1 MSDSPSLSLPDG
13 PLREAYLQL
22 HAYYSLRRGHE
33 QAFDSLTR
41 FLLAAATSDSHK
53 GHLVIGPSGSGK
65 TRLLRQLYAWL
76 RSHLCVPDDKPDPM
90 PVVSMTTNMT
100 PKSLVQAC
108 MKAGGDPLAMLGT
121 QNQTESRMSH
131 LGRIL
136 FKNGLAI
143 DEFHQSID
151 GKSARDRMAMAMLQ
165 KGEGAGQRGRSGHV
179 QPDGIGLVRRHA
191 SLPLGGGQ
199 GAAGAGI
206 KGPCVA
212 VGIAVMRRVAS
223 LRDLAGNIGAG
234 AETGVG
240 EISQLAQ
247 RGAIGVHARRLAQH
261 RFVPGQPQPFQV
273 QEYGFDEFI
282 ARACPVDV
290 LDAQDKIVTLLK
302 GGDGGK
308 GVPQVQQACRRR
320 REAGNNH
327 QREI

>member
-65 TRLLRQLYAWL
+65 TRLLRQLNAWL

-151 GKSARDRMAMAMLQ
+151 GKSARDRMAMAMTVKTICNALQ
-165 KGEGAGQRGRSGHV
+165 KPIILMGLEGIESFIADNQELKQRFSRIAYLRNPRV
-179 QPDGIGLVRRHA
+179 QTEEDVLELCEI
-191 SLPLGGGQ
+191 
-199 GAAGAGI
+199 
-206 KGPCVA
+206 
-212 VGIAVMRRVAS
+212 
-223 LRDLAGNIGAG
+223 LRDLHSLLPSDDDCVLHSPDMSRRLMVAGEGQFGAIIDFVRRACEIGAVAG
-234 AETGVG
+234 RATVG
-240 EISQLAQ
+240 RRDFAQAFDESVRAALLAKEQVALQSKSDTNPFLADRDIVKRQLARMQ
-247 RGAIGVHARRLAQH
+247 M
-261 RFVPGQPQPFQV
+261 P
-273 QEYGFDEFI
+273 E
-282 ARACPVDV
+282 
-290 LDAQDKIVTLLK
+290 
-302 GGDGGK
+302 
-308 GVPQVQQACRRR
+308 
-320 REAGNNH
+320 
-327 QREI
+327 